1 MCSVDPANAEAG
13 LSKKMR
19 GGEEKGKVRETEPE
33 SEDKV
38 TGPSGRNKILTDL
51 LEEQRLHNNRL
62 LGEIAQICGALFQ
75 MGKMLKGVV
84 HNTNDIA
91 DHMLLKE
98 DDNGHQIAG
107 GAIININEESADGE
121 EAEQGVEVNTKE
133 TEGVKGEEGEGE
145 KEAEAADRADETLP

>member
-1 MCSVDPANAEAG
+1 M
-13 LSKKMR
+13 
-19 GGEEKGKVRETEPE
+19 EPE

-38 TGPSGRNKILTDL
+38 ADPSVRNKILTDL
-51 LEEQRLHNNRL
+51 LEEQPLHNTRL
-62 LGEIAQICGALFQ
+62 LGEITQIHGALFQ

-98 DDNGHQIAG
+98 DDNGHRIAG

-133 TEGVKGEEGEGE
+133 AEGEKGEEGEGE
-145 KEAEAADRADETLP
+145 K